1 MIMGVTP
8 KPSGKP
14 KRAELD
20 HVVSEQGQTRFLEA
34 QGQVNFKIE
43 YRVPK
48 ITSWGGS
55 REEDRPLAVHP
66 TPEPTREAWQIASFT
81 SLSHVALARAEEQLT
96 LEELPELDESVHGK
110 VLAPIEYHGPQ
121 PPLIKLSGSARF
133 GQCLH
138 ALLERLD
145 FRHDL
150 SEIER
155 LTEALLRAWGFDLH
169 LTGQVARGIW
179 LALQTPLAMAV
190 PHPNAGRDEYAV
202 WHEHNLR
209 ELRLCDLPRE
219 MRRDEVQF
227 ELPLAGELPLS
238 GALLNRILRLD
249 PACHELPTFPEDF
262 QLQGFLKGSID
273 LLFRVERGGVMRY
286 YLADYKSH
294 WLGDESGSQLGH
306 YHPEALRV
314 VMNTHLYHVQ
324 SHLYQVV
331 LYRLLRDRLGQNYQ
345 HHMQFGGSLY
355 LFLRGMAGEE
365 SRIISGG
372 RDEGTAGVYVHR
384 PSQQVTEL
392 LSLALDRPQEA
403 AKRLDGLLGGR
414 SSTRRVMPDL
424 ALGRIPQ

>member
-1 MIMGVTP
+1 VTP

-20 HVVSEQGQTRFLEA
+20 RVVSEQGQERFLEA
-34 QGQVNFKIE
+34 RGQVTFE
-43 YRVPK
+43 FEHRPPQL
-48 ITSWGGS
+48 TSWGGS
-55 REEDRPLAVHP
+55 HEDQRPLAVHS
-66 TPEPTREAWQIASFT
+66 TPEPTRAAWQIASFT

-121 PPLIKLSGSARF
+121 PPLIGLSGSARF

-145 FRHDL
+145 FRHEL
-150 SEIER
+150 TEVER

-179 LALQTPLAMAV
+179 LALQTPLAMAA
-190 PHPNAGRDEYAV
+190 PLPSASRDDHVV
-202 WHEHNLR
+202 WREHSLKDIC
-209 ELRLCDLPRE
+209 LCDLPRE
-219 MRRDEVQF
+219 MRRDEMQF
-227 ELPLAGELPLS
+227 ELPIASEIPLS
-238 GALLNRILRLD
+238 GSLLNRILRLD
-249 PACHELPTFPEDF
+249 PACHELPTFPDDF

-306 YHPEALRV
+306 YHPEALRL

-324 SHLYQVV
+324 SHFYQVV
-331 LYRLLRDRLGQNYQ
+331 LYRLLRDRLGHSY
-345 HHMQFGGSLY
+345 HHPTQFGGSLY
-355 LFLRGMAGEE
+355 LFLRGMAGKE
-365 SRIISGG
+365 SRILAEG
-372 RDEGTAGVYVHR
+372 RDYGSAGVYVHR
-384 PSQQVTEL
+384 PPQHVTEL
-392 LSLALDRPQEA
+392 LSLALDRPEEA
-403 AKRLDGLLGGR
+403 LQRLDNLFSPR
-414 SSTRRVMPDL
+414 SAMRKHTPHKSRERT
-424 ALGRIPQ
+424 PQ